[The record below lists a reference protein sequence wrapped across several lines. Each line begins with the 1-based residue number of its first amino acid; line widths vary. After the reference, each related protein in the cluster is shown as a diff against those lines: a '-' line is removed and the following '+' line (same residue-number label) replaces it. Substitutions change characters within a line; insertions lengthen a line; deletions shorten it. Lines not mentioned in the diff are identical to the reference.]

1 MWVYETVLGE
11 RLYALKL
18 QDETEMVVLC
28 LHNADNE
35 VL

>member
-1 MWVYETVLGE
+1 MYEMVLGE
-11 RLYALKL
+11 WLYALKL

-28 LHNADNE
+28 LDNVDNE